1 MNNPLG
7 VSPRKGNQGTT
18 RGKEKKVIKLIL
30 CFTICVHSATRHNI
44 HMYLL
49 YLVRRVWRDKNKG
62 ERKIPPAFA
71 RPFSVARPVF
81 ASHSLVTLVLDGLSE
96 MAIVFMPKLAGLLK
110 MLPSFWSLIKQR
122 MRLYTFSLPVPSESW
137 EGMCDTTVSKLTR
150 EKIPD
155 NHYLGGSVMR
165 KRVKGWLAWNCTQT
179 FLEHRFILS
188 SVRKAL

>member
-1 MNNPLG
+1 MALA
-7 VSPRKGNQGTT
+7 VSYTNESMQSQVTVNVDY
-18 RGKEKKVIKLIL
+18 EL
-30 CFTICVHSATRHNI
+30 S
-44 HMYLL
+44 LL
-49 YLVRRVWRDKNKG
+49 YLVHRVWRDKNKG

-137 EGMCDTTVSKLTR
+137 EGLKRIWDTTVSKLTR
-150 EKIPD
+150 EKNPWQPLFRRLS
-155 NHYLGGSVMR
+155 NAEKS
-165 KRVKGWLAWNCTQT
+165 KGMARLKLYADVPWT
-179 FLEHRFILS
+179 
-188 SVRKAL
+188 